1 MSMDAEIKVFAKTKV
16 GRTDKKRYVQVM
28 SSEDDGNYDV
38 GGPVLPSFLRGYS
51 NSQQGFGY
59 GPVEI
64 TKEEL
69 CEYIRLS
76 REALDKFMK
85 IFSSHDLMRTS
96 FRDLDIENNPEH
108 KEFFDEICNMFFF
121 RERSLE
127 YITNMRYKL
136 NHINDD
142 LDFFDDMLKCIDAY
156 EKADG
161 DPYIILEY
169 S

>member
-1 MSMDAEIKVFAKTKV
+1 MSMDAEIKVFAKTNV

-38 GGPVLPSFLRGYS
+38 GGPVLSCFLRGYV
-51 NSQQGFGY
+51 NSQKRFGY

-64 TKEEL
+64 TKEEIQ
-69 CEYIRLS
+69 EYTRLS
-76 REALDKFMK
+76 RNVAEKMVQVLQPNE
-85 IFSSHDLMRTS
+85 RGYRS
-96 FRDLDIENNPEH
+96 FRDMDLENKEH
-108 KEFFDEICNMFFF
+108 KEFFDELCKMFFI
-121 RERSLE
+121 REQSLE

-136 NHINDD
+136 DCINDD
-142 LDFFDDMLKCIDAY
+142 LDFFDDVLKCIDAY
-156 EKADG
+156 EKSDG

>member
-16 GRTDKKRYVQVM
+16 GRTDKMRYTQVM

-38 GGPVLPSFLRGYS
+38 GGPVLPCFLRGYV
-51 NSQQGFGY
+51 NSQKGFGY

-69 CEYIRLS
+69 CEYVKLS
-76 REALDKFMK
+76 REASGKFMK
-85 IFSSHDLMRTS
+85 IFSPDLRRMS
-96 FRDLDIENNPEH
+96 FRNLDIENNAEH
-108 KEFFDEICNMFFF
+108 KEFFDEVCKMFFIH
-121 RERSLE
+121 ERSLE
-127 YITNMRYKL
+127 YITSMRYKL
-136 NHINDD
+136 DCIIDD
-142 LDFFDDMLKCIDAY
+142 LDFLDDMIKCIDAY

-161 DPYIILEY
+161 DPYVILEY

>member
-1 MSMDAEIKVFAKTKV
+1 MDAEIKVFAKTKV

-28 SSEDDGNYDV
+28 SSEDDGPCAV
-38 GGPVLPSFLRGYS
+38 GGPVLPCFLRGYV
-51 NSQQGFGY
+51 NSQKGFGY

-64 TKEEL
+64 TKEEIQ
-69 CEYIRLS
+69 EYTRLS
-76 REALDKFMK
+76 RKVAEKMVQVLQPNERGYRSFHG
-85 IFSSHDLMRTS
+85 IDL
-96 FRDLDIENNPEH
+96 ENKEH
-108 KEFFDEICNMFFF
+108 KDFFDEICKMFFIH
-121 RERSLE
+121 EQSLE

-136 NHINDD
+136 DHIVDD
-142 LDFFDDMLKCIDAY
+142 LEFFDNTLKCIDAY

>member
-16 GRTDKKRYVQVM
+16 GRTDKKRYVQVL
-28 SSEDDGNYDV
+28 SSEDECNYDV
-38 GGPVLPSFLRGYS
+38 GGPVLPCFLRGYV
-51 NSQQGFGY
+51 NSQKGFGY

-76 REALDKFMK
+76 REASGKFMK
-85 IFSSHDLMRTS
+85 IFSPQDLRRMS
-96 FRDLDIENNPEH
+96 FRNLDIENNAEH
-108 KEFFDEICNMFFF
+108 KEFFDEICKMFFI

-127 YITNMRYKL
+127 YITSMRYKL
-136 NHINDD
+136 DHINDD
-142 LDFFDDMLKCIDAY
+142 LDFFDDVLKCINAY
-156 EKADG
+156 EKAEG

>member
-1 MSMDAEIKVFAKTKV
+1 MDAEIKVFAKTKV
-16 GRTDKKRYVQVM
+16 GRTDKKRHVQVM
-28 SSEDDGNYDV
+28 SSEDEGNYDV
-38 GGPVLPSFLRGYS
+38 GGPVLPCFLRGYV
-51 NSQQGFGY
+51 NSQKGFGY

-76 REALDKFMK
+76 REAMGKFMK
-85 IFSSHDLMRTS
+85 IFSSHNLMRTS
-96 FRDLDIENNPEH
+96 FRDLDLENNTEH
-108 KEFFDEICNMFFF
+108 KEFFDELCQMFFI
-121 RERSLE
+121 REQSRE

-136 NHINDD
+136 DCINDD
-142 LDFFDDMLKCIDAY
+142 LDFFDDVLKCIDAY
-156 EKADG
+156 EKSDG

>member
-1 MSMDAEIKVFAKTKV
+1 MDAEIKVFAKTKV

-38 GGPVLPSFLRGYS
+38 GGPVLPCFLRGYV
-51 NSQQGFGY
+51 NSQKRFGH

-64 TKEEL
+64 TKEEIQ
-69 CEYIRLS
+69 EYTRLS
-76 REALDKFMK
+76 RNVAEKMVQVLQPNE
-85 IFSSHDLMRTS
+85 RGYRS
-96 FRDLDIENNPEH
+96 FRDMDLENKEH
-108 KEFFDEICNMFFF
+108 KEFFDELCKMFFI
-121 RERSLE
+121 REQSLE

-136 NHINDD
+136 DCINDD
-142 LDFFDDMLKCIDAY
+142 LDFFDDVLKCIDAY
-156 EKADG
+156 EKSYG